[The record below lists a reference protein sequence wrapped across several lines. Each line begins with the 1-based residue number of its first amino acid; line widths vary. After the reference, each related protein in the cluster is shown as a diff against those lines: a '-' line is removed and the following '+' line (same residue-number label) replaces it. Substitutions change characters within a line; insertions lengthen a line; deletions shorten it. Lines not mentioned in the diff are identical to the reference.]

1 MWNSNNLNHS
11 QQLGLLIQTLFWED
25 EKTFIP
31 LLIGFMCIYLR
42 EPPRLIRDYHRFSR
56 LSLFPPAYCTTIL
69 PTFHTGIDDLL
80 QRVCHNQSC
89 FKIGL
94 LVASS
99 PNGGKNRKDDSRA
112 AAILQRVLHSPC
124 CHSSCLRKKLPLWKN
139 SRPGCQSEQEEGGWK
154 KLLLWRML
162 RKSCRCGRGL
172 RWGKGQKVSQAR

>member
-1 MWNSNNLNHS
+1 MITIVS
-11 QQLGLLIQTLFWED
+11 
-25 EKTFIP
+25 P
-31 LLIGFMCIYLR
+31 
-42 EPPRLIRDYHRFSR
+42 DYHCS
-56 LSLFPPAYCTTIL
+56 PPDYCPTIL
-69 PTFHTGIDDLL
+69 PTFHTGIDDNL
-80 QRVCHNQSC
+80 QRVCQNQSC
-89 FKIGL
+89 FKLGL

-99 PNGGKNRKDDSRA
+99 PSGRKNGKDDSRA

-124 CHSSCLRKKLPLWKN
+124 FHSYCLRKKLPLWKN

>member
-25 EKTFIP
+25 EKKTFTP

-89 FKIGL
+89 FKLGL
-94 LVASS
+94 VV
-99 PNGGKNRKDDSRA
+99 GKTGRMIVEQLPSCSECYTAPA
-112 AAILQRVLHSPC
+112 ATVLA
-124 CHSSCLRKKLPLWKN
+124 W
-139 SRPGCQSEQEEGGWK
+139 G
-154 KLLLWRML
+154 
-162 RKSCRCGRGL
+162 KSCHCGRIPDQVARVSRKRGA
-172 RWGKGQKVSQAR
+172 GKSCCCGGCSEKVAGVEEA